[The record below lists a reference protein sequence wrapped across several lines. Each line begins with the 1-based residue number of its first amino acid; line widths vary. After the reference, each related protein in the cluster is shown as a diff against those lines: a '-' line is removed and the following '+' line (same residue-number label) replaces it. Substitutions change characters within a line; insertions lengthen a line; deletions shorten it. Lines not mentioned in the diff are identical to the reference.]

1 MDDIATNHHA
11 VRSWQFVMDAVVR
24 EIGARGVHASQTIV
38 LVPFAQL
45 IPIARNAWVRA
56 TNHGSGASAFLP
68 RFESTMNW
76 ARSLGAQAPGGDDLR
91 MDAAHFK
98 LVMDAMMLAAGAT
111 MLVSA
116 LH

>member
-38 LVPFAQL
+38 LVPFVQL

-76 ARSLGAQAPGGDDLR
+76 ARSLGPRPRAEMTCAWMRR
-91 MDAAHFK
+91 MTCSQRR
-98 LVMDAMMLAAGAT
+98 L
-111 MLVSA
+111 
-116 LH
+116 